1 MGVELEKTDILKY
14 KLSIIVL
21 CFNGEKYIEKAINS
35 LLRQNVNKEIIVIN
49 DGSTDNSLNILEKFG
64 DKIKVYSNPKQM
76 GISYSRNVG
85 IEKATGDYTTNF
97 DIDDLIE
104 DGIYNLMLEKIVE
117 SKADVC
123 YCDYDEVDEDGN
135 YITKSKYSF
144 DDEVLKDVFKSYL
157 LDKIG
162 PPWWNKMFRAS
173 YVKTKRFD
181 PSLLIGEDLSFCL
194 DVFSD
199 KPKTVFVN
207 KVLYHYTQRNT
218 SIMHELSPK
227 HLHFLDIEKKSVFQ
241 NLKKKNEYQNELE
254 TFRQLMITRAIHSIS
269 NLLNKHT
276 KKDVYNYL
284 KSFCTKQTLKQI
296 IKNKNISK
304 SIRFECF
311 VMKTFGIKMHMF
323 LVPIYKKFRNKKRRK

>member
-1 MGVELEKTDILKY
+1 MLEKIDIKKY

-21 CFNGEKYIEKAINS
+21 CYNGEKYIKKAINT
-35 LLRQNVNKEIIVIN
+35 LLKQDVNKEIIVIN
-49 DGSTDNSLNILEKFG
+49 DGSTDNSLKLLQEFG
-64 DKIKVYSNPKQM
+64 DKIKIYSNPKQM
-76 GISYSRNVG
+76 GISFSRNVG

-104 DGIYNLMLEKIVE
+104 DGIYNLMLAKIVE
-117 SKADVC
+117 TGADVC
-123 YCDYDEVDEDGN
+123 VCDYDEVDEDGK
-135 YITKSKYSF
+135 YITKSKYDL
-144 DDEVLKDVFKSYL
+144 DDKLLQDVYKSYL

-162 PPWWNKMFRAS
+162 PPWWNKMFKAS

-181 PSLLIGEDLSFCL
+181 PSLLIGEDLSFGL

-199 KPKTVFVN
+199 RPKTVFVN

-227 HLHFLDIEKKSVFQ
+227 HLHFLDIEKKAVFQ
-241 NLKKKNEYQNELE
+241 NLLKRGDCQSELE
-254 TFRQLMITRAIHSIS
+254 TFRLLMITRAIHSIS

-276 KKDVYNYL
+276 KKKVYEYL
-284 KSFCTKQTLKQI
+284 KSFCTKQNLKQI
-296 IKNKNISK
+296 IKNKNINK

-311 VMKTFGIKMHMF
+311 IMKNFGIKMHMF
-323 LVPIYKKFRNKKRRK
+323 LIPLYKKFRNNKRRK